1 MFIRNLLRCAIAFT
15 VAMPLYAIADSFNAK
30 PGAWEITTTTLTSGM
45 MIPAEALAGMPSAQ
59 RAKLEKSMQARSG
72 KPSTHATKN
81 CVTKSDLD
89 RDNMLKPDDEQNC
102 KRNIVSKSASK
113 IVYEETCTGEN
124 AYKSTVKLE
133 SRTPE
138 SISANFDMVRD
149 GGGGKIH
156 VDIKGKWLGS
166 SCAGIKD
173 NS

>member
-1 MFIRNLLRCAIAFT
+1 
-15 VAMPLYAIADSFNAK
+15 
-30 PGAWEITTTTLTSGM
+30 
-45 MIPAEALAGMPSAQ
+45 MI
-59 RAKLEKSMQARSG
+59 
-72 KPSTHATKN
+72 
-81 CVTKSDLD
+81 
-89 RDNMLKPDDEQNC
+89 KPDDEQNC

-149 GGGGKIH
+149 GGGGKRH

-173 NS
+173 KS

>member
-1 MFIRNLLRCAIAFT
+1 MYIRNLLRCAIAFT
-15 VAMPLYAIADSFNAK
+15 VAMPLYALADSFNAK
-30 PGAWEITTTTLTSGM
+30 PGAWEITTTTLTKGM
-45 MIPAEALAGMPSAQ
+45 MIPAEALAGMPPAQ
-59 RAKLEKSMQARSG
+59 RAKLEQSMQARSG
-72 KPSTHATKN
+72 KPSTHVTKS
-81 CVTKSDLD
+81 CVTKADLD
-89 RDNMLKPDDEQNC
+89 QDRVLKPDDEQNC
-102 KRNIVSKSASK
+102 KRKIISKSASK
-113 IVYEETCTGEN
+113 IVYEEICTGEN

>member
-1 MFIRNLLRCAIAFT
+1 MFTRNLLRCAIAFT
-15 VAMPLYAIADSFNAK
+15 VAMPLYAHADSFNAK
-30 PGAWEITTTTLTSGM
+30 PGVWEITTTTLTNGM
-45 MIPAEALAGMPSAQ
+45 MIPAEALADMPPAQ

-72 KPSTHATKN
+72 KPSTHVTKS
-81 CVTKSDLD
+81 CVTKADLD
-89 RDNMLKPDDEQNC
+89 QDRVLKPDDEQNC

-113 IVYEETCTGEN
+113 IVYEETCVGGN

-133 SRTPE
+133 SRTAE